1 VKRVLVTGSAGFL
14 GSHVADAFSDAGHEV
29 TLFDIRP
36 SRFKRPDQREIVG
49 DLLDEDAIDGAVA
62 GHDLVFHM
70 AALADLNDAK
80 GRPVDTV
87 RLNILGTVGLLEAMR
102 RHGVRHLLF
111 SSTVYVYSRE
121 GSFYRCSKQ
130 ACEAYIEEYQRR
142 FGIDY
147 TILRYG
153 SLYGPR
159 ADANNGVYRFLRQA
173 MRQGRIVHPGGPGD
187 LREYIHVQD
196 AARLSVDAAGPEYLN
211 SHLVITGTAACKV
224 GDLFTM
230 FGEML
235 GHEIDVD
242 YRHETS
248 GHYAVTPYAF
258 TPRVGRKL
266 TANPHVDLGQG
277 LLQMME
283 QIHEEDE
290 P

>member
-1 VKRVLVTGSAGFL
+1 VKVLVTGSAGFL
-14 GSHVADAFSDAGHEV
+14 GSHVADGFSDAGHEV
-29 TLFDIRP
+29 TLFDIQP
-36 SRFKRPDQREIVG
+36 SAWKRPDQEEIVA
-49 DLLDEDAIDGAVA
+49 DLLDDEALDVAVA
-62 GHDLVFHM
+62 GQDAVFHL

-80 GRPVDTV
+80 GRPIDTV

-102 RHGVRHLLF
+102 RHDVRQMLF

-142 FGIDY
+142 HGIDY

-159 ADANNGVYRFLRQA
+159 ADASNGVYRFLRQA
-173 MRQGRIVHPGGPGD
+173 MVDGRVAHPGGPGD

-196 AARLSVDAAGPEYLN
+196 AAKLSVDAARPEFKN
-211 SHLVITGTAACKV
+211 SHLVITGTAACRV

-235 GHEIDVD
+235 GRDIEVD
-242 YRHETS
+242 YRNETH

-283 QIHEEDE
+283 QIHEEE
-290 P
+290 EA